1 MARAQKTSQDDLG
14 KTTREGRP
22 TFQPNIV
29 ALPPSKR
36 VELKVLILLS
46 QSHPTTDWLMM
57 VSILH
62 TLFWYALTTY
72 FCFGA
77 YVACGAQE
85 LSREDFFESRVRPLL
100 ISKCLECHGPETQW
114 GELRVD
120 SLPALLKGG
129 EHGPAIT
136 IGQPNASLLIA
147 AVEQTGDL
155 KMPPD
160 DNPPLNATEISTLRK
175 WIEDGAYWTANDA
188 AATAEQEKQRKWKN
202 HWAFQPLKVVP
213 PPIVDPQ
220 DSLTPIDAFVSKT
233 LQQNGLHFSPTADRR
248 TLIRR
253 LYFDLIGIPPTPQQ
267 VSDFESDQDPGAYA
281 KVVDRLLESQ
291 AYGEHWGRLWL
302 DVARYSDTKG
312 YVYGREEKNFIHAY
326 VYRDWVS
333 RAFKE
338 DLPYDRFLQLQLAA
352 DQLTPS
358 GHHDRAAM
366 GFLTL
371 GRRFLGVSHD
381 IIDDRIDTVSRGL
394 MAITVSCARC
404 HDHKYDPVPTADYY
418 ALYGVFLNSSEQIE
432 RLSLP
437 AESQRDATTKLPE
450 NWEAELTK
458 RQTALDQKMKQSR
471 EEASQR
477 MRSRIKD
484 YFIAQSELDKYPQE
498 GFDQILA
505 TSDLIPNLV
514 RRLEMLLTATQINS
528 DRRFAAWHKFAAIPK
543 SEFADSSDKVTEEL
557 QQLSDHELH
566 PRVKQLFTS
575 PPTSFREVAER
586 YGQLFADIEAQWSN
600 QQRQIDSNNTS
611 LPSAMPN
618 SEDEELRQFLY
629 NENSPCLIPNEHISS
644 IEGLFDSNT
653 CTELW
658 RLQGDVDRWI
668 MQPGVTTPFTTLLV
682 DRKTDYPAR
691 ILKRGNPAQKGSM
704 VHRHQLSLLDPT
716 QTIYANGSGRL
727 TLAQSITSTN
737 NPLTARVWV
746 NRVWKQHFGSGLVRT
761 PSDFGMRAEP
771 PSHPELLDWLADQ
784 FMKNGWSN
792 KQLHRWIVM
801 SRVYQQAS
809 SPDLPADYLQHANQ
823 IDPDNRLLWRYT
835 PRRLSFEM
843 MRDAW
848 LSIAGELDPTFGGRA
863 GELFA
868 AANKPQ
874 RRTLYASIDRQF
886 VPGVLR
892 MFDYANPDMHAPQRS
907 ETTVPQQ
914 ALFSLNHPFIADRAK
929 ALIRRLDT
937 STESTDL
944 NSRVQWL
951 FQAVLQRS
959 PTQAESDALTQFLNA
974 PEDSAQSVPDSV
986 KAWSY
991 GYGEF
996 EAGGAQPLK
1005 SFHVLPFFNGSSWQG
1020 STIFPDA
1027 TLGWVRLTADGG
1039 HPGNDL
1045 QHVAVR
1051 RWTSPIQGVVHLRSM
1066 MEHQEA
1072 VGDGVRC
1079 TIISN
1084 RHGVLATEL
1093 VHNKK
1098 WDFERDSIT
1107 VEVGDTL
1114 DFVTDIYQVL
1124 NTDQYLWQLELS
1136 ANNDTNFTNWNSL
1149 QDFHGPP
1156 SSRLN
1161 RWEEAAQILL
1171 ISNELLF
1178 VE

>member
-1 MARAQKTSQDDLG
+1 MIVRILRTSV
-14 KTTREGRP
+14 
-22 TFQPNIV
+22 I
-29 ALPPSKR
+29 
-36 VELKVLILLS
+36 
-46 QSHPTTDWLMM
+46 
-57 VSILH
+57 
-62 TLFWYALTTY
+62 YALCSCVCLTATGV
-72 FCFGA
+72 CN
-77 YVACGAQE
+77 AQE
-85 LSREDFFESRVRPLL
+85 MSKEDFFETHVRPLL
-100 ISKCLECHGPETQW
+100 LSKCAECHGAETQW

-120 SLPALLKGG
+120 SLASLLKGG
-129 EHGPAIT
+129 DHGPAIVV
-136 IGQPNASLLIA
+136 GQPDASLLIQ
-147 AVEQTGDL
+147 AVEQTGEL
-155 KMPPD
+155 KMPPED
-160 DNPPLNATEISTLRK
+160 KTPLTATEVQTLKR
-175 WIEDGAYWTANDA
+175 WITDGAYWTPNDA
-188 AATAEQEKQRKWKN
+188 ASTAEQEKQRKWKT
-202 HWAFQPLKVVP
+202 HWAFQPLKIGLQPTVESNA
-213 PPIVDPQ
+213 
-220 DSLTPIDAFVSKT
+220 SLSPIDAFIFAK
-233 LQQNGLHFSPTADRR
+233 LQEHGLDFAPTADRR

-267 VSDFESDQDPGAYA
+267 VAEFESDQDPNAFG

-333 RAFKE
+333 RAFKD

-352 DQLTPS
+352 DQLTTPGS
-358 GHHDRAAM
+358 PDRAAM

-432 RLSLP
+432 RLTPSSDQQDELANAQP
-437 AESQRDATTKLPE
+437 A
-450 NWEAELTK
+450 NWEEELAK
-458 RQTALDQKMKQSR
+458 RQTALAEKMKHAR

-484 YFIAQSELDKYPQE
+484 YFIAQSELEKYPQE

-505 TSDLIPNLV
+505 TTDLIPNLV
-514 RRLEMLLTATQINS
+514 RRLEMLLTATQLKN
-528 DRRFAAWHKFAAIPK
+528 DRRFAPWHRFSAIPK
-543 SEFADSSDKVTEEL
+543 NEFVEAAAKVNAEL
-557 QQLSDHELH
+557 LQLSDQELH
-566 PRVKQLFTS
+566 PRVKKLFVNAPS
-575 PPTSFREVAER
+575 SFREVAER
-586 YGQLFADIEAQWSN
+586 YGQLFAEIEAEWNASQKSATE
-600 QQRQIDSNNTS
+600 QGSQPIQT
-611 LPSAMPN
+611 LPNPD
-618 SEDEELRQFLY
+618 DEELRQFLY
-629 NENSPCLIPNEHISS
+629 HQDSPCHIPDEHISS

-658 RLQGDVDRWI
+658 RLQGEVDRWI
-668 MQPGVTTPFTTLLV
+668 LQPGVSTPFTTLLV
-682 DRKTDYPAR
+682 DRRTDYPAR
-691 ILKRGNPAQKGSM
+691 ILKRGNPAQKGNI
-704 VHRHQLSLLDPT
+704 VHRHQLSLLDST
-716 QTIYANGSGRL
+716 QTIYSNGSGRL
-727 TLAQSITSTN
+727 ALAQSITSLD

-761 PSDFGMRAEP
+761 PSDFGLRAEP

-784 FMKNGWSN
+784 FMKNGWST
-792 KQLHRWIVM
+792 KSLHRWIVM
-801 SRVYQQAS
+801 SKAYQQAS
-809 SPDLPADYLQHANQ
+809 FPNLSDEYLRHANQ
-823 IDPDNRLLWRYT
+823 VDPDNRLLWRYT

-843 MRDAW
+843 MRDTW
-848 LSIAGELDPTFGGRA
+848 LAISGELDPTFGGRA
-863 GELFA
+863 GELFGPA
-868 AANKPQ
+868 SKPQ

-914 ALFSLNHPFIADRAK
+914 ALFSLNHPFIADRAQ
-929 ALIRRLDT
+929 ALIRQLEKSAAGADT
-937 STESTDL
+937 D
-944 NSRVQWL
+944 SRIEWL
-951 FQAVLQRS
+951 FQTVLQR
-959 PTQAESDALTQFLNA
+959 PATDYERESLKQFLLSK
-974 PEDSAQSVPDSV
+974 EETVEQLSATV
-986 KAWSY
+986 KDWSY

-996 EAGGAQPLK
+996 TADNGMALK
-1005 SFHVLPFFNGSSWQG
+1005 SFHALPFFNGNSWQG
-1020 STIFPDA
+1020 STSFPDA
-1027 TLGWVRLTADGG
+1027 TLGWVRITADGG

-1045 QHVAVR
+1045 QHAAVR
-1051 RWTSPIQGVVHLRSM
+1051 RWTSPVQGTIHLKSL

-1072 VGDGVRC
+1072 AGDGVRC
-1079 TIISN
+1079 TIISS
-1084 RHGVLATEL
+1084 RHGVLASEI

-1098 WDFERDSIT
+1098 WNFDREAIV
-1107 VEVGDTL
+1107 VEPGDTI

-1124 NTDQYLWQLELS
+1124 NTDQYLWQAEISLKS
-1136 ANNDTNFTNWNSL
+1136 DTQFTKWNSL